1 MDMDTGV
8 FQPYAPVPMT
18 ETKQIL
24 FDSTETELDDHI
36 EAFLEWLPGRVIAL
50 KMVSALWR
58 EYAAKHKA
66 FDIPGSAVYSAV
78 KKKTMRPKRDDP
90 RWPVRIG
97 DALYRPRYLPKA
109 VTKHDNETLIM
120 YCRNQI
126 QMNLNLIPS
135 TTRVPD
141 SKDLNKDSD
150 D

>member
-78 KKKTMRPKRDDP
+78 KKRVMRPKRNTP
-90 RWPVRIG
+90 KWHIRIG
-97 DALYRPRYLPKA
+97 EAFYKPRYLPKA
-109 VTKHDNETLIM
+109 ATKHDNEMLLK
-120 YCRNQI
+120 YCKKQI
-126 QMNLNLIPS
+126 QLNLELIKS
-135 TTRVPD
+135 TLPPD
-141 SKDLNKDSD
+141 SSALKRDDDL
-150 D
+150 